1 MIMFFPYIYTML
13 IELIVVQPD
22 IGDNLAYKHGLHFCW
37 EVFPYRNLV
46 RYEKKIENYFA
57 LVCLGCCILIYRRII
72 LG

>member
-13 IELIVVQPD
+13 TELIVVLQD
-22 IGDNLAYKHGLHFCW
+22 IGDNLAYKHGLHFCCQ

-57 LVCLGCCILIYRRII
+57 LVCLG
-72 LG
+72 